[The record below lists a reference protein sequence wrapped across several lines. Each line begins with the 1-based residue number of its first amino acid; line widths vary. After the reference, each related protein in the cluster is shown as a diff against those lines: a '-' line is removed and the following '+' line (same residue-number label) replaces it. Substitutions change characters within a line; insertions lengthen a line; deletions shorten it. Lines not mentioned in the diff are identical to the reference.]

1 MNMANKKEN
10 FNYAAITRALKEKGP
25 GRLYYL
31 HGPEDYLRELFLKEL
46 GKLCLSYADDDFNY
60 HRFEGPAIDLALLA
74 DAINAFPFTAER
86 TLTEVR
92 GFDVNKC
99 KDSDAEWLSGMLSD
113 IPDYATVVF
122 VQDAD
127 YETDWRKKAAK
138 SIKKHGEAVKFT
150 AQAQGQ
156 LLPWIARRFSALGK
170 TIEPEAASELICMS
184 GELMS
189 GLIPEIEKIASSVSV
204 ERVTLTDVRNI
215 AYRIPE
221 ARVFEMTD
229 RLAEKDY
236 DGAARLLSELTS
248 SGEEPIMTVAI
259 IGRQMRRLYAARLA
273 IDEKLG
279 EAYVREVCKIE
290 YDFIIKKLMA
300 SARGFTLLQLAGAVR
315 LCAETDY
322 AMKSSMTDDSEL
334 LNELFVKLAVGAE
347 T

>member
-1 MNMANKKEN
+1 MANKKEN
-10 FNYAAITRALKEKGP
+10 LNYAAVTRTLKEKGP

-31 HGPEDYLRELFLKEL
+31 HGPEDYLRELFLKEI
-46 GKLCLSYADDDFNY
+46 GKLCIAGTDDDFNY
-60 HRFEGPAIDLALLA
+60 HRFEGPAVDLAQFS
-74 DAINAFPFTAER
+74 DAVNALPFAAER
-86 TLTEVR
+86 TLIEVR

-99 KDSDAEWLSGMLSD
+99 RESDAEWLSGILSD

-150 AQAQGQ
+150 TQTQGQ
-156 LLPWIARRFSALGK
+156 LLPWIVRRFSALGK
-170 TIEPEAASELICMS
+170 TVEPEAANELICMS

-189 GLIPEIEKIASSVSV
+189 GLIPEIEKIASAV
-204 ERVTLTDVRNI
+204 EGDRVTRADVQKI
-215 AYRIPE
+215 AHRIPE
-221 ARVFEMTD
+221 ARVFDMTD

-236 DGAARLLSELTS
+236 DGAARLISELMA

-273 IDEKLG
+273 LDEKLG
-279 EAYVREVCKIE
+279 EAYLREVCRTD
-290 YDFIIKKLMA
+290 YDFIIKKLTA
-300 SARGFTLLQLAGAVR
+300 SARGFTLPQLANAVR

-322 AMKSSMTDDSEL
+322 AMKSSLLDDAEL
-334 LNELFVKLAVGAE
+334 LKELFVKLAVGAE